1 MSENIEN
8 IENIENPENIENT
21 ESAENTAGEALKNE
35 AENDAEREK
44 AKDEKEEKEEKEE
57 KNEKDEKDDEEKSH
71 RKDKGDKKLKSKL
84 ASLEKEVE
92 ELKKQ
97 NAELDDK
104 YLRLMAEYRN
114 FRERS
119 RKEKDGIYSDAVS
132 DSVKELLSLFDNLER
147 ASEYTEGDKVAE
159 GLAMI
164 LKTVPDVLSKLK
176 VESYGEVGETFN
188 PDLHNAIMHEENE
201 EKGES
206 EIVEVFRKGY
216 KIGDKIIRHA
226 MVKVAN

>member
-8 IENIENPENIENT
+8 IENIENPENPENIENT

-35 AENDAEREK
+35 AENGAEREK
-44 AKDEKEEKEEKEE
+44 AKDEKE
-57 KNEKDEKDDEEKSH
+57 EKDDEEKSH